1 MKYFIEG
8 VATALCM
15 ALGLLPLY
23 YEVPRIDPG
32 WLIAWSILFFSLP
45 LALKTK

>member
-8 VATALCM
+8 VITALCI

-23 YEVPRIDPG
+23 YEVLEIETG
-32 WLIAWSILFFSLP
+32 WLIAWSITFFSLP